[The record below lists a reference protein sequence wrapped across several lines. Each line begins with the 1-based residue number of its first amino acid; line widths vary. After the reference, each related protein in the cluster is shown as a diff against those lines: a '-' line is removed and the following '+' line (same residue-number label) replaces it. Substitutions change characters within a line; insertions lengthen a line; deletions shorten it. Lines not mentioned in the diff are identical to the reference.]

1 MVDIKDVHIGEA
13 IKKRF
18 DDLKMT
24 KTEFGHKIG
33 VPQQHI
39 NRIFEKESIDTKRL
53 VKICHALDF
62 NFFLLYGNG
71 TTNVSAH
78 LSAVT
83 FSGNATNNLGDGA
96 LLIEL
101 EVAKEKVSNLEE
113 SKIDLKDQIQ
123 TLKDTVEQMKTQL
136 RDKDEI
142 INLVRNQTK

>member
-53 VKICHALDF
+53 VKI
-62 NFFLLYGNG
+62 
-71 TTNVSAH
+71 
-78 LSAVT
+78 
-83 FSGNATNNLGDGA
+83 
-96 LLIEL
+96 
-101 EVAKEKVSNLEE
+101 
-113 SKIDLKDQIQ
+113 
-123 TLKDTVEQMKTQL
+123 
-136 RDKDEI
+136 
-142 INLVRNQTK
+142 